1 MSLRNFSEEKRIIF
15 ARLSKSTSI
24 EALIIVTVIGLLFV
38 LILVVLGPARER
50 ARDAEGES
58 DIRIAMAAFEI
69 KYHDEGRY
77 PDLPDSLND
86 ISKDNM
92 SLSPG
97 LEITPR
103 TNGSRVYQWYDGGDD
118 QKFCLLFHYE
128 ARPGYF
134 TCSYRGCQANE
145 SAACPN
151 F

>member
-1 MSLRNFSEEKRIIF
+1 MQVKNFPEEKRVFFSRLNKLTLIETLTIF
-15 ARLSKSTSI
+15 A
-24 EALIIVTVIGLLFV
+24 VIGLLFA
-38 LILVVLGPARER
+38 LILVVMGPARER

-58 DIRIAMAAFEI
+58 DVRKAMAAFEI

-77 PDLPDSLND
+77 PDLPDALTD

-103 TNGSRVYQWYDGGDD
+103 TNDSRVYQWYDGGDD
-118 QKFCLLFHYE
+118 QKFCLLFQYE
-128 ARPGYF
+128 AKSGYF
-134 TCSYRGCQANE
+134 TCSYRGCQTN
-145 SAACPN
+145 AAADCPN